1 MRSPASKHWIPWW
14 GQASWLHQTP
24 LERKPILEIML
35 PAWRTER
42 GCKILREGPLIWI
55 TKEEIPWRGHLYQTS
70 QQWLRDL
77 QIQPKNKEWGLRKEV
92 SHVTEPAN
100 CYIGRKNDRKKRNL
114 FDVASR
120 LLKIHFYFASL
131 PPPLY
136 QRKLRQ
142 SWRPST
148 FDC

>member
-1 MRSPASKHWIPWW
+1 MWE
-14 GQASWLHQTP
+14 P
-24 LERKPILEIML
+24 LNLNQL
-35 PAWRTER
+35 LR
-42 GCKILREGPLIWI
+42 GAKGA
-55 TKEEIPWRGHLYQTS
+55 
-70 QQWLRDL
+70 
-77 QIQPKNKEWGLRKEV
+77 
-92 SHVTEPAN
+92 EPAN

-142 SWRPST
+142 S
-148 FDC
+148 